1 MKNQYIK
8 ALKKAEN
15 VPETDSFP
23 SLIAAEKEYSL
34 VNYGTDGLTS
44 ASLLA
49 SLSNPQ
55 VAADVASADVIT
67 ITIGGNDLMGALY
80 SYIAAQKDD
89 GTTADDVKVAFE
101 KKDLVMLKFA
111 LDVIDGFAAS
121 DAAGKAVEDFTTNF
135 GTVIAAVRKASPD
148 VALFVATQ
156 YNPYKWLPDQCTDVY
171 HDQIVKIAGAFNTG
185 VSVLNG
191 VINKGAGSGAYT
203 VVDVY
208 SAFNASGDNL
218 SNAKYS
224 SMTIGSMVIP
234 SVELDFQPNA
244 AGHEVIASTFG
255 GEIEA
260 AIADAVDKTFNS
272 IASAVL
278 SLSNASVAQTDIISA
293 EQAKAW
299 AESRLKSV
307 IPAGVSSEV
316 VITDFV
322 AATAGTAQNKAGT
335 NGSFNVAV
343 KLSWL
348 GTAGTT
354 EAAQVSIQATAYTEP
369 AVTPGNDDD
378 EKADGTVDDKEN
390 DNKNEKPAAQDTKK
404 PAKDTYASP
413 ETGDSTAFMPYVVLL
428 LAAAAAAAAAV
439 TARRK
444 MSGR

>member
-55 VAADVASADVIT
+55 VAADIASADVIT

-80 SYIAAQKDD
+80 SYIAA
-89 GTTADDVKVAFE
+89 
-101 KKDLVMLKFA
+101 
-111 LDVIDGFAAS
+111 
-121 DAAGKAVEDFTTNF
+121 
-135 GTVIAAVRKASPD
+135 VRKANPD

-234 SVELDFQPNA
+234 SVELDFHPNA